1 MIPWYV
7 YAGTAALLILGY
19 VVNRANLLFM
29 IGAMAAAAMIVPTV
43 LGLSKPLWLELL
55 VIFPALCL
63 ILAFIA
69 GPPSASE
76 SIPSEGL
83 PDGGGPVERLSND
96 RSE

>member
-7 YAGTAALLILGY
+7 YAGTAVLLILGY

-43 LGLSKPLWLELL
+43 MQFDKPVWLELI

-76 SIPSEGL
+76 SDSSK
-83 PDGGGPVERLSND
+83 GGVERLSHGQ
-96 RSE
+96 SE